1 MLVAILSAFLGGLIL
16 NLMPCVFP
24 IISLKAFGLVRQ
36 GGDVRHMRRE
46 GAAFFAGT
54 LFTMLLLAGVLIAL
68 RAGGQ
73 AVGWGFQLQSPL
85 VVGLLALIILG
96 AALNLAGLFEIG
108 IGLQRI
114 GQNLDGRDGVVGAA
128 LTGALAVIVATPCA
142 GPFMAG
148 AIGYA
153 LVQPTMVSI
162 AIFAALGAGVAAPFT
177 ILSFSPTLAR
187 RLPRPGPWMTVLKQA
202 LAFPMLGAAAWL
214 LWVFSLQTGA
224 AGLAL
229 LLGAALLLGLAGWLF
244 GIAQRRG
251 MAGKASRGIYATAA
265 MGLGAIILLGAQP
278 GSILY
283 PANLSGVAQAT
294 TALTPAAMTTP
305 VAWSPERVAQERT
318 AGHPVFVDFSA
329 AWCLTCKVNEK
340 AVLSTNAFKNA
351 IARTGSTYMVA
362 DSTNYDARI
371 EEAMMKLGRSGLPLY
386 LVYPAKGGDPII
398 LPQVLDVKTA
408 VAALEQ
414 AAGEKG

>member
-36 GGDVRHMRRE
+36 GGDPHHMRRE
-46 GAAFFAGT
+46 GVAFFAGT
-54 LFTMLLLAGVLIAL
+54 LLAMLALAGILIAL

-85 VVGLLALIILG
+85 VVGLLMLTLLG
-96 AALNLAGLFEIG
+96 AALNLTGLFEIG

-114 GQNLDGRDGVVGAA
+114 GQNLDGRDGLIGAA
-128 LTGALAVIVATPCA
+128 LTGALAVVVATPCA

-148 AIGYA
+148 AIGFA
-153 LVQPTMVSI
+153 LIQPPLAAL
-162 AIFAALGAGVAAPFT
+162 AIFAALAVGVAAPFT
-177 ILSFSPTLAR
+177 ILSFSPGLAR

-214 LWVFSLQTGA
+214 LWVFSLQTGS

-229 LLGAALLLGLAGWLF
+229 LLGCALLLGFTCWLF
-244 GIAQRRG
+244 GMAQRRG
-251 MAGKASRGIYATAA
+251 MAGRSSRGLYGAAA
-265 MGLGAIILLGAQP
+265 MGLGAIALVGALP
-278 GSILY
+278 GSVLY
-283 PANLSGVAQAT
+283 AGNKSDTAQAGAIT
-294 TALTPAAMTTP
+294 RSSAEVKP
-305 VAWSPERVAQERT
+305 VAWSPERVVQERA

-329 AWCLTCKVNEK
+329 AWCLTCKVNEE

-351 IARTGSTYMVA
+351 VRRTGTSYMVA

-371 EEAMMKLGRSGLPLY
+371 EDAMMRLGRSGLPLY
-386 LVYPAKGGDPII
+386 LIYPAKGGDPVI
-398 LPQVLDVKTA
+398 LPQVLDVNTA

-414 AAGEKG
+414 AAGDKG

>member
-36 GGDVRHMRRE
+36 GGDVRHMRWE
-46 GAAFFAGT
+46 GAAFFVGT
-54 LFTMLLLAGVLIAL
+54 LFTMLLLAGVLLAL

-85 VVGLLALIILG
+85 VVGLLTLIVLG

-114 GQNLDGRDGVVGAA
+114 GQNLDGRDGLVGAA

-153 LVQPTMVSI
+153 LVQPPTVSI

-177 ILSFSPTLAR
+177 ILSFSPALAR
-187 RLPRPGPWMTVLKQA
+187 RLPQPGPWMTVLKQA

-251 MAGKASRGIYATAA
+251 MAGKPSRGLYTAAA

-283 PANLSGVAQAT
+283 PANRSDMAQAT
-294 TALTPAAMTTP
+294 TALAPAVMTTP
-305 VAWSPERVAQERT
+305 VTWSPERVTQERS

-340 AVLSTNAFKNA
+340 AVLSTSAFKNA

-386 LVYPAKGGDPII
+386 LVYPAKGGDPVI

-408 VAALEQ
+408 VAALEH
-414 AAGEKG
+414 AAGKKG

>member
-36 GGDVRHMRRE
+36 GGDLRHMRRE
-46 GAAFFAGT
+46 GAAFFVGT
-54 LFTMLLLAGVLIAL
+54 VLAMLALAGVLIAL

-85 VVGLLALIILG
+85 IVGLLTLIVLG

-108 IGLQRI
+108 LGLQRV
-114 GQNLDGRDGVVGAA
+114 GQSLDARDGLLGAA
-128 LTGALAVIVATPCA
+128 LTGALAVVVATPCA

-148 AIGYA
+148 AIGFA
-153 LVQPTMVSI
+153 LVQPPLAAL
-162 AIFAALGAGVAAPFT
+162 AIFAALAVGVATPFT
-177 ILSFSPTLAR
+177 LLSFSPGLAR

-214 LWVFSLQTGA
+214 LWIFSLQTGS

-229 LLGAALLLGLAGWLF
+229 LLGCALLLGLACWLF

-251 MAGKASRGIYATAA
+251 MAGRPSWSLYVAA
-265 MGLGAIILLGAQP
+265 AIGVGAIGLLGALP
-278 GSILY
+278 GSVLY
-283 PANLSGVAQAT
+283 PANRADRAQA
-294 TALTPAAMTTP
+294 AIAPAPAEAKTF
-305 VAWSPERVAQERT
+305 AWSPERVAQARA
-318 AGHPVFVDFSA
+318 AGRPVFVDFSA

-340 AVLSTNAFKNA
+340 AVLSTSAFKNA
-351 IARTGSTYMVA
+351 IVRTGTSYMVA

-371 EEAMMKLGRSGLPLY
+371 EEAMMALGRSGLPLY
-386 LVYPAKGGDPII
+386 LVYPAKGAPPVV
-398 LPQVLDVKTA
+398 LPQLLDVNMA

-414 AAGEKG
+414 AAGKES

>member
-46 GAAFFAGT
+46 GAAFFVGT

-114 GQNLDGRDGVVGAA
+114 GQNLDGRGGLVGAT

-153 LVQPTMVSI
+153 LVQPPMVSI
-162 AIFAALGAGVAAPFT
+162 AIFAALGVGVAAPFT

-187 RLPRPGPWMTVLKQA
+187 RLPRPGPWMMVLKQA

-229 LLGAALLLGLAGWLF
+229 VLGAALLLGLAGWLF

-251 MAGKASRGIYATAA
+251 MAGKPSRGLYTAAA

-283 PANLSGVAQAT
+283 LANRSDMAQAT
-294 TALTPAAMTTP
+294 TTLAPAVMTTP
-305 VAWSPERVAQERT
+305 VTWSPERVAQERT

-386 LVYPAKGGDPII
+386 LVYPAKGGDPVI

-414 AAGEKG
+414 AAGKKG